1 MSDCTT
7 PWTVIRQAPLSM
19 EFSRQD
25 YWSGFPF
32 PSSGA
37 LPNPGTEPGSP
48 ILWAGPL
55 PSEHQGT
62 LKLM

>member
-1 MSDCTT
+1 MSECAT
-7 PWTVIRQAPLSM
+7 PWTVIRQSPLSM
-19 EFSRQD
+19 EFPRQD
-25 YWSGFPF
+25 YWNGFPF

-37 LPNPGTEPGSP
+37 LPNPGTEPGST
-48 ILWAGPL
+48 ILWAGSL